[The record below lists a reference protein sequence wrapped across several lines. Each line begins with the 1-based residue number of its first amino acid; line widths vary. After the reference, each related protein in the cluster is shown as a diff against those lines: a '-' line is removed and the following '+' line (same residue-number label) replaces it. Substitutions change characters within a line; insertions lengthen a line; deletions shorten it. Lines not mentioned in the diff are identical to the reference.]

1 MSENLSKRQDR
12 LEKIKTWLIVLL
24 MVVGILGYGTIVYLS
39 IGDKGPPPWR
49 YGAIPDVPGESPF
62 STESVK

>member
-1 MSENLSKRQDR
+1 MSENGSEIQKP

-24 MVVGILGYGTIVYLS
+24 MVIGILGYGIVVYVT
-39 IGDKGPPPWR
+39 IGDRGPPGWN

-62 STESVK
+62 STESGK

>member
-1 MSENLSKRQDR
+1 MSEKGSET

-24 MVVGILGYGTIVYLS
+24 MVVGILGYGIVVYVT
-39 IGDKGPPPWR
+39 IGDKGPPGWN

-62 STESVK
+62 STEPVK

>member
-1 MSENLSKRQDR
+1 MSEKGSET

-24 MVVGILGYGTIVYLS
+24 MVIGILTYGIVTYVA
-39 IGDKGPPPWR
+39 IGDKGPPDWD
-49 YGAIPDVPGESPF
+49 YGAIKDVPGESPF